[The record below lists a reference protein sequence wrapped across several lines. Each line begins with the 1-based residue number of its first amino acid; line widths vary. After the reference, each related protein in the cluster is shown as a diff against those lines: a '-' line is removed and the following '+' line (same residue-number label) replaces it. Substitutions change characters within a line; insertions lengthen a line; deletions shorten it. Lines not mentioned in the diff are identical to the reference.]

1 MILWQPV
8 RLDVD
13 YLIMYHQQEVANY
26 VNKIVTNARTIPY
39 VQSVLRVSVYRKVRV
54 IQIAKRYRDV

>member
-1 MILWQPV
+1 
-8 RLDVD
+8 
-13 YLIMYHQQEVANY
+13 MYHQQEVANY